1 MAIKR
6 AHIIIPEDLVQ
17 NIDALVGKRKRSK
30 FITEAAKKE
39 LNRLRLLR
47 ALDKAKGAWSDKDHP
62 EFARKGGTYKWVRAI
77 REIEEKRL
85 KKVLKID

>member
-6 AHIIIPEDLVQ
+6 AHVIIPEDIVQ
-17 NIDALVGKRKRSK
+17 SIDMLVGKRKRSK

-39 LNRLRLLR
+39 LKRLKLKK
-47 ALDKAKGAWSDKDHP
+47 ALEKAKGAWSDKDHP
-62 EFARKGGTYKWVRAI
+62 EFARKGGTYKWVRAL

-85 KKVLKID
+85 KKAPKNG